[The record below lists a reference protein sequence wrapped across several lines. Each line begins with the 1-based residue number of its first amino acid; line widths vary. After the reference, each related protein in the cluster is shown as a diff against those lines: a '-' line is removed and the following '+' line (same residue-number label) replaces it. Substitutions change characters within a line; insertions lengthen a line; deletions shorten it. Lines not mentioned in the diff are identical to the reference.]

1 MNDTHIHSDGAE
13 PTDTNEVPKRSRIRR
28 LARAMDDK
36 RNIILV
42 VETVIIVG
50 AIATP
55 KIRHEV
61 ALYRKLQLDATEA
74 KLAVFALAG
83 KLLVDDEAQA
93 VVVEAV
99 ETATT

>member
-1 MNDTHIHSDGAE
+1 MNENGTEATEGPE
-13 PTDTNEVPKRSRIRR
+13 PKKPSKAKR
-28 LARAMDDK
+28 LARLIDEK
-36 RNIILV
+36 RNIILA

-55 KIRHEV
+55 KIRREIF
-61 ALYRKLQLDATEA
+61 LYRQLQLDAKEA

-83 KLLVDDEAQA
+83 KLLVDDEAHS

-99 ETATT
+99 ETATA

>member
-1 MNDTHIHSDGAE
+1 MNDSNGTEA
-13 PTDTNEVPKRSRIRR
+13 TVNEAPKPSKVKR
-28 LARAMDDK
+28 LARLIDEK
-36 RNIILV
+36 RNVLLV

-55 KIRHEV
+55 MVRREM
-61 ALYRKLQLDATEA
+61 AGYRQLQLDAAEA

-99 ETATT
+99 ETATA